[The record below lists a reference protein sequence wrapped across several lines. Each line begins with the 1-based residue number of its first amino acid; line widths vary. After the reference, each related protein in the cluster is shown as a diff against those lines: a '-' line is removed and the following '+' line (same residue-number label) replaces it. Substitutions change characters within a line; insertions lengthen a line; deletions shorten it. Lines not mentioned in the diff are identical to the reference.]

1 MSRLAQFDIA
11 SALDSNRQSAIC
23 LDSIVYDKVLK
34 EQGLNDIT
42 KKDRDKLKERV
53 KKARKFFQIC

>member
-1 MSRLAQFDIA
+1 MSRLAQFDMA
-11 SALDSNRQSAIC
+11 SALDSNQQGAIR

-34 EQGLNDIT
+34 EQGLNDVT
-42 KKDRDKLKERV
+42 KKDWDKLKERV